1 MCCQLQKS
9 VVNCRESQNIYGF
22 ITMPLFGRKDKHREK
37 NGTAEPASPIMD
49 AEISKDKDE
58 KVKQI
63 QEEHRAHQ
71 IAKQLS
77 FNAQLAH
84 GSPTVKIGNF
94 TNVKELYQ
102 RIADGLNVPVTEVN
116 IVFISTFFL
125 RSTS

>member
-1 MCCQLQKS
+1 
-9 VVNCRESQNIYGF
+9 
-22 ITMPLFGRKDKHREK
+22 MPLFGRKDKHREK